1 MMEPK
6 IRFKGFEGEWKEYSL
21 GELGSIYSGIGFPEC
36 EQGGRS
42 GIPFY
47 KVSDMNN
54 QGNES
59 IMLSSNNYVSDNQI
73 QKNHWKICSETPAIF
88 FAKVGAAVM
97 LNRKRIVLEPCL
109 CDNNTMMFS
118 LSKDKW
124 STNFALPLFNN
135 VDFPSLAQVGSL
147 PSFNGSQVKEIK
159 VKLPKFEE
167 QEVVGKYFTTLDSQI
182 SASTSRLA
190 SLKQMKAASL
200 QAMFPQEGETVPK
213 IRFKGFEGEW
223 KKVMFSETFEF
234 LKNNSLSRAELS
246 NEGDIVNVH
255 YGDVLIKYGDLLN
268 IQNEELTFIADNKIG
283 NTLYNSCHLQNG
295 DIIIADAAED
305 NTVGKCSE
313 IVNICNKRVVSGLHT
328 IPCRPLNRF
337 ALGYLGH
344 YINSESYHNQL
355 LPLIQGSKIS
365 SISKKTLSQTIVL
378 VPSIEE
384 QKCIGNY
391 FTSLDRQISLQSQRL
406 EKLKQIKSACLDKMF
421 V

>member
-1 MMEPK
+1 MVA
-6 IRFKGFEGEWKEYSL
+6 RVGANAGFL
-21 GELGSIYSGIGFPEC
+21 QL
-36 EQGGRS
+36 
-42 GIPFY
+42 
-47 KVSDMNN
+47 V
-54 QGNES
+54 NEKCG
-59 IMLSSNNYVSDNQI
+59 VSDNTLIVKPKDPVTDNYLFQYF
-73 QKNHWKICSETPAIF
+73 KF
-88 FAKVGAAVM
+88 FN
-97 LNRKRIVLEPCL
+97 LNRFIYG
-109 CDNNTMMFS
+109 S
-118 LSKDKW
+118 GQ
-124 STNFALPLFNN
+124 PLITGGMLKKMP
-135 VDFPSLAQVGSL
+135 VRYGL
-147 PSFNGSQVKEIK
+147 KEERETLID
-159 VKLPKFEE
+159 
-167 QEVVGKYFTTLDSQI
+167 YFTSLDSQI

-328 IPCRPLNRF
+328 IPCRPLNCF
-337 ALGYLGH
+337 AQGYLGH

>member
-1 MMEPK
+1 MEPK

>member
-6 IRFKGFEGEWKEYSL
+6 IRFKGFDSRLDKSL
-21 GELGSIYSGIGFPEC
+21 IGDICHISTGKSNTQDKKDDGIY
-36 EQGGRS
+36 
-42 GIPFY
+42 PFY
-47 KVSDMNN
+47 VRSPHIERSNKYLYDEEAVLTVGDGVGTGKVFHYVNGKYDLHQRVYRMFNFKDINAKYFYYLFSQKFYKRVMSMTAKSSVDSVRLEMIS
-54 QGNES
+54 QMEIEYPS
-59 IMLSSNNYVSDNQI
+59 IN
-73 QKNHWKICSETPAIF
+73 
-88 FAKVGAAVM
+88 
-97 LNRKRIVLEPCL
+97 
-109 CDNNTMMFS
+109 
-118 LSKDKW
+118 
-124 STNFALPLFNN
+124 
-135 VDFPSLAQVGSL
+135 
-147 PSFNGSQVKEIK
+147 
-159 VKLPKFEE
+159 E
-167 QEVVGKYFTTLDSQI
+167 QETIANYFTSLDSQI

-223 KKVMFSETFEF
+223 KKVLFSETFEF

>member
-1 MMEPK
+1 MEPK
-6 IRFKGFEGEWKEYSL
+6 IRFKGFEGEWKEERLSEISSSIASGKNIDHKGPYPL
-21 GELGSIYSGIGFPEC
+21 YGSTGIIGTTDKPYHEGPMLLVARVGANAGFL
-36 EQGGRS
+36 QL
-42 GIPFY
+42 
-47 KVSDMNN
+47 V
-54 QGNES
+54 NEKCG
-59 IMLSSNNYVSDNQI
+59 VSDNTLIVKPKDPVTDNYLFQYF
-73 QKNHWKICSETPAIF
+73 KF
-88 FAKVGAAVM
+88 FN
-97 LNRKRIVLEPCL
+97 LNRFIYG
-109 CDNNTMMFS
+109 S
-118 LSKDKW
+118 GQ
-124 STNFALPLFNN
+124 PLITGGMLKKMP
-135 VDFPSLAQVGSL
+135 VRYGL
-147 PSFNGSQVKEIK
+147 KEERETLID
-159 VKLPKFEE
+159 
-167 QEVVGKYFTTLDSQI
+167 YFTSLDSQI

-337 ALGYLGH
+337 AQGYLGH

>member
-1 MMEPK
+1 MEPK

-21 GELGSIYSGIGFPEC
+21 GEVGSIYSGIGFPEC

-59 IMLSSNNYVSDNQI
+59 IMHSSNNYVSDKQI
-73 QKNHWKICSETPAIF
+73 QRNHWKICSETPAIF

-167 QEVVGKYFTTLDSQI
+167 QEMVGKYFTSLDSQI

-223 KKVMFSETFEF
+223 RTCPLYHFAKKRTE
-234 LKNNSLSRAELS
+234 KNT
-246 NEGDIVNVH
+246 
-255 YGDVLIKYGDLLN
+255 KM
-268 IQNEELTFIADNKIG
+268 
-283 NTLYNSCHLQNG
+283 LYNITLTNSAEFGIIDQRNFFDHEISNSENINGYYVVRDHDFVYNPRISSSAPVGPINQN
-295 DIIIADAAED
+295 
-305 NTVGKCSE
+305 K
-313 IVNICNKRVVSGLHT
+313 
-328 IPCRPLNRF
+328 
-337 ALGYLGH
+337 LGYTGVMSPL
-344 YINSESYHNQL
+344 YLVFEINGINRD
-355 LPLIQGSKIS
+355 
-365 SISKKTLSQTIVL
+365 
-378 VPSIEE
+378 
-384 QKCIGNY
+384 
-391 FTSLDRQISLQSQRL
+391 FL
-406 EKLKQIKSACLDKMF
+406 EIF
-421 V
+421 FHT

>member
-1 MMEPK
+1 MKPK

-21 GELGSIYSGIGFPEC
+21 GEVGSIYSGIGFPEC

-59 IMLSSNNYVSDNQI
+59 IMHSSNNYVSDKQI
-73 QKNHWKICSETPAIF
+73 QRNHWKICSETPAIF

-167 QEVVGKYFTTLDSQI
+167 QEMVGKYFTSLDSQI

-213 IRFKGFEGEW
+213 IRFRGFEGEW

-268 IQNEELTFIADNKIG
+268 IQKEELTFIADNKIG

-337 ALGYLGH
+337 AQGYLGH
-344 YINSESYHNQL
+344 YINSASYHNQL